1 MSFNV
6 IFFPISGYFSWVS
19 FYLFCNIKPSNNQF
33 CFSQCFPRIF
43 LSFSCWKR
51 KQTFLWSKTEFL
63 FSQFWTSRKLVFFF
77 KPFSIFQQLPYQMVA
92 TLNDN
97 QLHGKL
103 RTYLNFC
110 SCEFLIAQ
118 KTKAINALFL
128 LTSITRRT
136 VWIFIY
142 SKYVTYTSKYTQM
155 TGVLYSYEQFKT
167 N

>member
-1 MSFNV
+1 MAQCHCIFGWKTFWISSNFRFIKMSFNV

-92 TLNDN
+92 WLSLVDQIVHFKFSNRKMAISDSKSISI
-97 QLHGKL
+97 LKYYLMWKL
-103 RTYLNFC
+103 LKK
-110 SCEFLIAQ
+110 S
-118 KTKAINALFL
+118 
-128 LTSITRRT
+128 
-136 VWIFIY
+136 
-142 SKYVTYTSKYTQM
+142 
-155 TGVLYSYEQFKT
+155 
-167 N
+167 